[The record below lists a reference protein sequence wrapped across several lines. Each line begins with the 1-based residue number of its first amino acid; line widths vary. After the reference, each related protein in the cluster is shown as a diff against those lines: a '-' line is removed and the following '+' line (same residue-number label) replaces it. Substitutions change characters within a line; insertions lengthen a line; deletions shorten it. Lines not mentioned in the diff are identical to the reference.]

1 MMKTDAAHSDKIRYR
16 LVWNHAR
23 RLNKRGEGLVQVEC
37 QQAGRRI
44 YFSTGIY
51 LEPGHWEH
59 GRVVDHE
66 LANDLN
72 VILRR
77 MRIDIE
83 RVELDF
89 LKRDIRVTLPMLREA
104 VKANTTPTA
113 QLVDFGR
120 EVIQQSDRREVT
132 KQSYRTLFNEIEA
145 WRRGVRV
152 DEVDYQFIVK
162 YDQHLKD
169 KQVAHN
175 TRVGRLRLLRAVLNE
190 AVKRDLIARNPFD
203 RYHVEGMTNRRG
215 FLTDDDVGRLRQLDH
230 LNRKQRQV
238 RDCFLFCCYT
248 GLRFGDLRRL
258 RTEHITQDGWIRMK
272 MQKTGERVAIP
283 YRELFDGRAAALLTS
298 YGGDPCKLTRRLGD
312 NSVVNRTLKDLLHM
326 AGVLTTFRVTFHTS
340 RHTFASLLLQ
350 DGVPMTTV
358 QKLLGHKRATTTEIY
373 AEVTDDTILSDLR
386 RLSEPSKPQP
396 RKRPKGKDMFH
407 N

>member
-1 MMKTDAAHSDKIRYR
+1 MTKTEPTHTDKIRYR

-37 QQAGRRI
+37 QQGRRLV
-44 YFSTGIY
+44 YFSTGVY
-51 LEPGHWEH
+51 LEPGHWER
-59 GRVVDHE
+59 GMVVDHE

-77 MRIDIE
+77 TRIDIE

-89 LKRDIRVTLPMLREA
+89 LKRDIRVTLPMLKEA
-104 VKANTTPTA
+104 VNANTTPTA

-120 EVIQQSDRREVT
+120 TVIDQSDRREVT
-132 KQSYRTLFNEIEA
+132 KQSYRTMLNDIA
-145 WRRGVRV
+145 QWRKGVRV

-162 YDQHLKD
+162 YDQLLKD
-169 KQVAHN
+169 RRVAHN

-203 RYHVEGMTNRRG
+203 RYHVEGMTSRRG
-215 FLTDDDVGRLRQLDH
+215 FLTDDDVGRLRRLDH

-258 RTEHITQDGWIRMK
+258 RTVHISGDGWIRME
-272 MQKTGERVAIP
+272 MQKTGEHVAIP
-283 YRELFDGRAAALLTS
+283 YRELFDGRAADMLAS
-298 YGGDPCKLTRRLGD
+298 YGGDPYKMTRRLGD
-312 NSVVNRTLKDLLHM
+312 NSLVNRTLKDLLQM

-386 RLSEPSKPQP
+386 RLNEPSKPQC
-396 RKRPKGKDMFH
+396 RKRR
-407 N
+407 

>member
-1 MMKTDAAHSDKIRYR
+1 MTKTEPTRTDKIRYR

-23 RLNKRGEGLVQVEC
+23 RLNRRGEGLVQVEC
-37 QQAGRRI
+37 QQGRRRV
-44 YFSTGIY
+44 YFSTGVY

-59 GRVVDHE
+59 GMVVDHE

-77 MRIDIE
+77 TRIDIE

-89 LKRDIRVTLPMLREA
+89 LKRDIRVTLPMLKEA
-104 VKANTTPTA
+104 VNANTTPTA

-120 EVIQQSDRREVT
+120 TVIDQSDRREVT
-132 KQSYRTLFNEIEA
+132 KQSYRTMLNDIA
-145 WRRGVRV
+145 QWRKGVRV

-162 YDQHLKD
+162 YDQLLKD
-169 KQVAHN
+169 RRVSRN

-203 RYHVEGMTNRRG
+203 RYHVEGMTSRRG
-215 FLTDDDVGRLRQLDH
+215 FLTDDDVGRLRRLDH

-258 RTEHITQDGWIRMK
+258 RTEHISDDGWIRMK
-272 MQKTGERVAIP
+272 MQKTGEHVAIP
-283 YRELFDGRAAALLTS
+283 YRELFDGRAAEMLAS
-298 YGGDPCKLTRRLGD
+298 YCDDPYKMTRRLGD
-312 NSVVNRTLKDLLHM
+312 NSLVNRTLKDLLQM

-340 RHTFASLLLQ
+340 RHTFASLLL
-350 DGVPMTTV
+350 
-358 QKLLGHKRATTTEIY
+358 
-373 AEVTDDTILSDLR
+373 
-386 RLSEPSKPQP
+386 
-396 RKRPKGKDMFH
+396 
-407 N
+407 

>member
-1 MMKTDAAHSDKIRYR
+1 MTKTEPTRTDKIRYR

-23 RLNKRGEGLVQVEC
+23 RLNRRGEGLVQVEC
-37 QQAGRRI
+37 QQGQRRV
-44 YFSTGIY
+44 YFSTGVY

-59 GRVVDHE
+59 GMVVDHE

-77 MRIDIE
+77 TRIDIE

-89 LKRDIRVTLPMLREA
+89 LKRDIRVTLPMLKEA

-120 EVIQQSDRREVT
+120 TVIDQSDRREVT
-132 KQSYRTLFNEIEA
+132 KQSYRTMLNDIA
-145 WRRGVRV
+145 QWRKGVRV

-162 YDQHLKD
+162 YDQLLKD
-169 KQVAHN
+169 RRVAHN

-203 RYHVEGMTNRRG
+203 RYHVEGMTSRRG
-215 FLTDDDVGRLRQLDH
+215 FLTDDDVGRLRRLDH

-258 RTEHITQDGWIRMK
+258 RIEHISDDGWIRMK

-283 YRELFDGRAAALLTS
+283 YRELFDGRAAEMLAS
-298 YGGDPCKLTRRLGD
+298 YGGDPYKMTRRLGD
-312 NSVVNRTLKDLLHM
+312 NSLVNRTLKDLLQM
-326 AGVLTTFRVTFHTS
+326 AGILTTFRVTFHTS

-373 AEVTDDTILSDLR
+373 AEVTGDTILGDLR
-386 RLSEPSKPQP
+386 RLSAAGKPQR
-396 RKRPKGKDMFH
+396 RKRR
-407 N
+407 

>member
-1 MMKTDAAHSDKIRYR
+1 MTKTEPTHTDKIRYR

-37 QQAGRRI
+37 QQGRRRV
-44 YFSTGIY
+44 YFSTGVY
-51 LEPGHWEH
+51 LEPGHWER
-59 GRVVDHE
+59 GMVVDHE

-77 MRIDIE
+77 TRIDIE

-89 LKRDIRVTLPMLREA
+89 LKRDIRVTLPMLKEA

-120 EVIQQSDRREVT
+120 TVIDQSDRREVT
-132 KQSYRTLFNEIEA
+132 KQSYRTMLNDIA
-145 WRRGVRV
+145 QWRKGVRV

-162 YDQHLKD
+162 YDQLLKD
-169 KQVAHN
+169 RRVAHN

-203 RYHVEGMTNRRG
+203 RYHVEGMTSRRG
-215 FLTDDDVGRLRQLDH
+215 FLTDDDVGRLRRLDH

-258 RTEHITQDGWIRMK
+258 RTVHISGDGWIRME
-272 MQKTGERVAIP
+272 MQKTGEHVAIP
-283 YRELFDGRAAALLTS
+283 YRELFDGRAADMLAS
-298 YGGDPCKLTRRLGD
+298 YGGDPYKMTRRLGD
-312 NSVVNRTLKDLLHM
+312 NSLVNRTLKDLLQM
-326 AGVLTTFRVTFHTS
+326 AGILTTFRVTFHTS
-340 RHTFASLLLQ
+340 RHTFASLLLEE
-350 DGVPMTTV
+350 GVPVTTV
-358 QKLLGHKRATTTEIY
+358 QRMLGHTKVQTTQIY
-373 AEVTDDTILSDLR
+373 AEVTERTIEKDVR
-386 RLSEPSKPQP
+386 RLTGKPQR
-396 RKRPKGKDMFH
+396 RKRR
-407 N
+407 

>member
-1 MMKTDAAHSDKIRYR
+1 MTKTEPTHTDKIRYR

-37 QQAGRRI
+37 QQGRRRV
-44 YFSTGIY
+44 YFSTGVY
-51 LEPGHWEH
+51 LEPGHWER
-59 GRVVDHE
+59 GMVVDHE

-77 MRIDIE
+77 TRIDIE

-89 LKRDIRVTLPMLREA
+89 LKRDIRVTLPMLKEA

-120 EVIQQSDRREVT
+120 TVIDQSDRREVT
-132 KQSYRTLFNEIEA
+132 KQSYRTMLNDIA
-145 WRRGVRV
+145 QWRKGVRV

-162 YDQHLKD
+162 YDQLLKD
-169 KQVAHN
+169 RRVAHN

-203 RYHVEGMTNRRG
+203 RYHVEGMTSRRG
-215 FLTDDDVGRLRQLDH
+215 FLTDDDVGRLRRIDH

-258 RTEHITQDGWIRMK
+258 RTEHISGDGWIRMK

-283 YRELFDGRAAALLTS
+283 YRELFDGRAAEMLAS
-298 YGGDPCKLTRRLGD
+298 YGGDPYKMTRRLGD
-312 NSVVNRTLKDLLHM
+312 NSLVNRTLKDLLQM
-326 AGVLTTFRVTFHTS
+326 AGILTTFRVTFHTS

-373 AEVTDDTILSDLR
+373 AEVTDDTILGDLR
-386 RLSEPSKPQP
+386 RLSAPSKPQ
-396 RKRPKGKDMFH
+396 RKKRR
-407 N
+407 

>member
-1 MMKTDAAHSDKIRYR
+1 MKIDTKHTDKIRYR

-37 QQAGRRI
+37 QQGSKRI

-51 LEPGHWEH
+51 MEPGQLEN

-83 RVELDF
+83 RIELDF
-89 LKRDIRVTLPMLREA
+89 LKRDIRVTLPMMKEA
-104 VKANTTPTA
+104 MKANSTPTA

-120 EVIQQSDRREVT
+120 TVIQQSSRREVT
-132 KQSYRTLFNEIEA
+132 KQSYRTMLNDIDQ
-145 WRRGVRV
+145 WRHGVRV

-162 YDQHLKD
+162 YDQLLKD
-169 KQVAHN
+169 RRVAHN

-190 AVKRDLIARNPFD
+190 AVKRDLIVRNPFD
-203 RYHVEGMTNRRG
+203 RYHVEGMTSRHG
-215 FLTDDDVGRLRQLDH
+215 FLTDDDVGKLQRMDN

-258 RTEHITQDGWIRMK
+258 RTDHISEDGWIRMT

-283 YRELFDGRAAALLTS
+283 YRDLFDGRAAAMLAA
-298 YGGDPCKLTRRLGD
+298 YGGDPYKMTRRLGD
-312 NSVVNRTLKDLLHM
+312 NSQVNRTLKDLLQM
-326 AGVLTTFRVTFHTS
+326 AGVLTDFRVTFHTS

-358 QKLLGHKRATTTEIY
+358 QKLLGHKRSTTTEIY
-373 AEVTDDTILSDLR
+373 AEVTERTIEKDVK
-386 RLSEPSKPQP
+386 RLSKPNP
-396 RKRPKGKDMFH
+396 RKRKNSD
-407 N
+407 

>member
-1 MMKTDAAHSDKIRYR
+1 M
-16 LVWNHAR
+16 
-23 RLNKRGEGLVQVEC
+23 
-37 QQAGRRI
+37 
-44 YFSTGIY
+44 
-51 LEPGHWEH
+51 
-59 GRVVDHE
+59 VVDHE

-72 VILRR
+72 IILRR
-77 MRIDIE
+77 TRIDIE

-89 LKRDIRVTLPMLREA
+89 LKRDIRVTLPMLKEA

-120 EVIQQSDRREVT
+120 TVIDQSDRREVT
-132 KQSYRTLFNEIEA
+132 KQSYRTMLNDIA
-145 WRRGVRV
+145 QWRKGVRV

-162 YDQHLKD
+162 YDQLLKD
-169 KQVAHN
+169 RRVAHN

-203 RYHVEGMTNRRG
+203 RYHVEGMTSRRG
-215 FLTDDDVGRLRQLDH
+215 FLTDDDVGQLRRLDH
-230 LNRKQRQV
+230 LNRKQQQV

-258 RTEHITQDGWIRMK
+258 RTEHINDDGWIRMK

-283 YRELFDGRAAALLTS
+283 YRDLFDGRAAEILAS
-298 YGGDPCKLTRRLGD
+298 YGGDPYKMTRRLGD
-312 NSVVNRTLKDLLHM
+312 NSLVNRTLKDLLQM

-373 AEVTDDTILSDLR
+373 AEVTDDTILGDLR
-386 RLSEPSKPQP
+386 RLSAPGKPQR
-396 RKRPKGKDMFH
+396 RKRR
-407 N
+407 

>member
-1 MMKTDAAHSDKIRYR
+1 MTKTEPTHTDKIRYR

-37 QQAGRRI
+37 QQGRRRV
-44 YFSTGIY
+44 YFSTGVY
-51 LEPGHWEH
+51 LEPGHWER
-59 GRVVDHE
+59 GMVVDHE

-77 MRIDIE
+77 TRIDIE

-89 LKRDIRVTLPMLREA
+89 LKRDIRVTLPMLKEA
-104 VKANTTPTA
+104 VNANTTPTA

-120 EVIQQSDRREVT
+120 TVIDQSDRREVT
-132 KQSYRTLFNEIEA
+132 KQSYRTMLNDIA
-145 WRRGVRV
+145 QWRKGVRV

-162 YDQHLKD
+162 YDQLLKD
-169 KQVAHN
+169 RRVAHN

-203 RYHVEGMTNRRG
+203 RYHVEGMTSRRG
-215 FLTDDDVGRLRQLDH
+215 FLTDDDVGRLRRLDH

-258 RTEHITQDGWIRMK
+258 RTVHISGDGWIRMK
-272 MQKTGERVAIP
+272 MQKTGEHVAIP
-283 YRELFDGRAAALLTS
+283 YRELFDGRAADMLAS
-298 YGGDPCKLTRRLGD
+298 YGGDPYKMTRRLGD
-312 NSVVNRTLKDLLHM
+312 NSLVNRTLKDLLQM

-386 RLSEPSKPQP
+386 RLNEPSKPQC
-396 RKRPKGKDMFH
+396 RKRR
-407 N
+407 

>member
-1 MMKTDAAHSDKIRYR
+1 MTKTEPTHTDKIRYR

-37 QQAGRRI
+37 QQGRRRV
-44 YFSTGIY
+44 YFSTGVY
-51 LEPGHWEH
+51 LEPGHWER
-59 GRVVDHE
+59 GMVVDHE

-77 MRIDIE
+77 TRIDIE

-89 LKRDIRVTLPMLREA
+89 LKRDIRVTLPMLKEA
-104 VKANTTPTA
+104 VNANTTPTA

-120 EVIQQSDRREVT
+120 TVIDQSDRREVT
-132 KQSYRTLFNEIEA
+132 KQSYRTMLNDIA
-145 WRRGVRV
+145 QWRKGVRV

-162 YDQHLKD
+162 YDQLLKD
-169 KQVAHN
+169 RRVAHN

-203 RYHVEGMTNRRG
+203 RYHVEGMTSRRG
-215 FLTDDDVGRLRQLDH
+215 FLTDDDVGRLRRLDH

-238 RDCFLFCCYT
+238 RNCFLFCCYT

-258 RTEHITQDGWIRMK
+258 RTVHISGDGWIRME
-272 MQKTGERVAIP
+272 MQKTGEHVAIP
-283 YRELFDGRAAALLTS
+283 YRELFDGRAADMLAS
-298 YGGDPCKLTRRLGD
+298 YGGDPYKMTRRLGD
-312 NSVVNRTLKDLLHM
+312 NSLVNRTLKDLLQM

-386 RLSEPSKPQP
+386 RLNEPSKPQC
-396 RKRPKGKDMFH
+396 RKRR
-407 N
+407 

>member
-1 MMKTDAAHSDKIRYR
+1 MTKTEPTHTDKIRYR

-37 QQAGRRI
+37 QQGRRRV
-44 YFSTGIY
+44 YFSTGVY
-51 LEPGHWEH
+51 LEPGHWER
-59 GRVVDHE
+59 GMVVDHE

-77 MRIDIE
+77 TRIDIE

-89 LKRDIRVTLPMLREA
+89 LKRDIRVTLPMLKEA
-104 VKANTTPTA
+104 VNANTTPTA

-120 EVIQQSDRREVT
+120 TVIDQSDRREVT
-132 KQSYRTLFNEIEA
+132 KQSYRTMLNDIA
-145 WRRGVRV
+145 QWRKGVRV

-162 YDQHLKD
+162 YDQLLKD
-169 KQVAHN
+169 RRVAHN

-203 RYHVEGMTNRRG
+203 RYHVEGMTSRRG
-215 FLTDDDVGRLRQLDH
+215 FLTDDDVGRLRRLDH

-258 RTEHITQDGWIRMK
+258 RTVHISGDGWIRME
-272 MQKTGERVAIP
+272 MQKTGEHVAIP
-283 YRELFDGRAAALLTS
+283 YRELFDGRAAEMLAS
-298 YGGDPCKLTRRLGD
+298 YGGDPYKMTRRLGD
-312 NSVVNRTLKDLLHM
+312 NSLVNRTLKDLLQM

-386 RLSEPSKPQP
+386 RLNEPSKPQCG
-396 RKRPKGKDMFH
+396 KRR
-407 N
+407 

>member
-1 MMKTDAAHSDKIRYR
+1 MVKTDTLRTDKIRYR

-23 RLNKRGEGLVQVEC
+23 RLNKHGEGLVQVEC
-37 QQAGRRI
+37 QQQSRRV

-51 LEPGHWEH
+51 LEPGHWEN
-59 GRVVDHE
+59 GMVVDHE
-66 LANDLN
+66 LANSLN
-72 VILRR
+72 VLLRR

-89 LKRDIRVTLPMLREA
+89 LKRDIRVTLPMLKEA

-120 EVIQQSDRREVT
+120 TVIQQSDRREVT
-132 KQSYRTLFNEIEA
+132 KQSYRTMLNDIDH

-162 YDQHLKD
+162 YDQLLKD
-169 KQVAHN
+169 RHVAHN
-175 TRVGRLRLLRAVLNE
+175 TRIGRLRLLRAVLNE

-215 FLTDDDVGRLRQLDH
+215 FLSDDDVGLLRRLEGLT
-230 LNRKQRQV
+230 RKQRQV

-258 RTEHITQDGWIRMK
+258 TREHISNDGWIRMT
-272 MQKTGERVAIP
+272 MHKTGEKVAIP
-283 YRELFDGRAAALLTS
+283 FAKLFDGRASQLLEQ
-298 YGGDPCKLTRRLGD
+298 YGGDPRKMTRSLGE
-312 NSVVNRTLKDLLHM
+312 NSKVNRTLKDLLQM

-340 RHTFASLLLQ
+340 RHTFASLLLE
-350 DGVPMTTV
+350 DGAPLTTV
-358 QKLLGHKRATTTEIY
+358 HKLLGHKRSATTEIY
-373 AEVTDDTILSDLR
+373 AEVTEQTIAKDVE
-386 RLSEPSKPQP
+386 RLSVNPRC
-396 RKRPKGKDMFH
+396 RKRR
-407 N
+407 